1 MNEQEIAEYVE
12 MVKNAKE
19 NEKPKE
25 EEPLEDI
32 WMKGT
37 SEGEEKLND
46 MEFSNYSM
54 AYNYGIN
61 SSQEFKIR
69 NIQKEDGITRYL
81 CYFKDNVGKE
91 ENNE

>member
-1 MNEQEIAEYVE
+1 
-12 MVKNAKE
+12 MVKGAEENA
-19 NEKPKE
+19 KPKE

-37 SEGEEKLND
+37 STGEEKLDD

-61 SSQEFKIR
+61 SSQEFKIQ
-69 NIQKEDGITRYL
+69 NIQKEDGNTRYL
-81 CYFKDNVGKE
+81 CYFKDNVGKGK
-91 ENNE
+91 NNE

>member
-1 MNEQEIAEYVE
+1 
-12 MVKNAKE
+12 MVKKAKE

-61 SSQEFKIR
+61 SSQEFKIQ
-69 NIQKEDGITRYL
+69 NIQKEDGSTRYL

-91 ENNE
+91 